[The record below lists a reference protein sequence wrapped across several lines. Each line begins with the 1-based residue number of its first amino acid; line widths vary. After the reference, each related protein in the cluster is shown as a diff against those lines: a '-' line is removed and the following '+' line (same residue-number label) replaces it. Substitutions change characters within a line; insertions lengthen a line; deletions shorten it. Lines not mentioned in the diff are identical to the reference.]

1 MAILCYT
8 ESVQVW
14 HGGVMTIRYK
24 NSFRNKLLDYIEKMQ
39 GTVVLR
45 KDVESLG
52 DARQVSRAL
61 TALIEDRLLVRI
73 SLGIYA
79 KARTSKY
86 IDDAVIRGGFTDA
99 CIETLKRLGVTW
111 EPSQAVKDYNEGR
124 SQQVPARFEI
134 RLKSRLRRQLAYGE
148 QKLKMEN
155 MIYAK

>member
-1 MAILCYT
+1 
-8 ESVQVW
+8 
-14 HGGVMTIRYK
+14 MTKRYK
-24 NSFRNKLLDYIEKMQ
+24 NSFRNRVLDYIEETP
-39 GTVVLR
+39 GIVVLR

-52 DARQVSRAL
+52 DVRQVSRAL
-61 TALIEDRLLVRI
+61 TALIEDKLLVRI

-86 IDDAVIRGGFTDA
+86 IDDVVIRGGFTDA
-99 CIETLKRLGVTW
+99 CIETLKRLGVSW
-111 EPSQAVKDYNEGR
+111 EPSQAIKDYNEGR

-134 RLKSRLRRQLAYGE
+134 RLKSRFRRQLAYGE